1 MTSLIV
7 MAASSNCLVE
17 HERSIFMTSSL
28 EKGKYD
34 RQLICMLTNDDGRLD
49 VHCNY
54 SSPSTDSR
62 SVVLVKTS
70 SPISLLCFFEVSTT

>member
-1 MTSLIV
+1 MISLIV
-7 MAASSNCLVE
+7 MAALSNCSVE

-28 EKGKYD
+28 EKGKYH
-34 RQLICMLTNDDGRLD
+34 RQLVCILTNDDGRLD

-62 SVVLVKTS
+62 
-70 SPISLLCFFEVSTT
+70 